1 MDDPGSE
8 RDPVAVPA
16 PVGPPATKETAE
28 LDPSLDRALI
38 ENLDDAGRNNE
49 AALSEHTRRA
59 YETGWRQYVAWC
71 RGRYLTPLTEHPEQV
86 ATYLASLVPSGD
98 ATARKKL
105 STVKLRL
112 AALKH
117 MFREAGRVLDW
128 KHPAIRNQ
136 LKGLARNNPVLVR
149 QEAVQALGVDAL
161 TTIVSAIDTSWSRGL
176 RDRALILVG
185 FAGALRRSELVA
197 IEADHLHAVEGG
209 YEIWLG
215 TTKTDEGDRENV
227 CVIAETGT
235 PLCPVR
241 ALNDWMERAGIS
253 EGPVFR
259 AFDPRGG
266 IKHTALTPQS
276 VRLILKQRAGQAGL
290 DVRST
295 YRGGKTITAP
305 IRWGGHSLRRGM
317 ATAVAEATD
326 GDVTAVQRAGRWKT
340 PVTALR
346 YVEETRRVDR
356 SASALVMGGK
366 RKTGD

>member
-1 MDDPGSE
+1 MSDADANKLTVS
-8 RDPVAVPA
+8 AVPGGA
-16 PVGPPATKETAE
+16 VA
-28 LDPSLDRALI
+28 LDPSLDRALLS
-38 ENLDDAGRNNE
+38 NLGDAGRNND
-49 AALSEHTRRA
+49 AALSENTRRV
-59 YETGWRQYVAWC
+59 YETGWRQYSAWC
-71 RGRYLTPLTEHPEQV
+71 RERYLTPLTEHPEQV

-98 ATARKKL
+98 VAARKKL

-117 MFREAGRVLDW
+117 RFREEGQVLDW

-136 LKGLARNNPVLVR
+136 LKGLARNNPALVR
-149 QEAVQALGVDAL
+149 QDAVQALSVEEL
-161 TTIVSAIDTSWSRGL
+161 TTIVSAIDTSWPRGL

-197 IEADHLHAVEGG
+197 IDAGHLQAVDGG

-215 TTKTDEGDRENV
+215 TTKTDEGDRDNV

-235 PLCPVR
+235 NLCPVR
-241 ALNDWMERAGIS
+241 ALNEWMERSGVS
-253 EGPVFR
+253 EGPIFR
-259 AFDPRGG
+259 AFDPRRA
-266 IKHTALTPQS
+266 IKHTALTAQS
-276 VRLILKQRAGQAGL
+276 VRLILKERAGEAGL

-340 PVTALR
+340 AVTALR

-366 RKTGD
+366 RKTAD

>member
-1 MDDPGSE
+1 MSDAEGDTESDAGPTTL
-8 RDPVAVPA
+8 PA
-16 PVGPPATKETAE
+16 PTAPGVVE

-38 ENLDDAGRNNE
+38 ANLGDAGRNND
-49 AALSEHTRRA
+49 AALSENTRRS
-59 YETGWRQYVAWC
+59 YETGWRQYCAWC
-71 RGRYLTPLTEHPEQV
+71 RPRYLTPLTEHPEQV

-98 ATARKKL
+98 AAARKKL
-105 STVKLRL
+105 STVRLRL

-117 MFREAGRVLDW
+117 YYREAGQGLDW

-136 LKGLARNNPVLVR
+136 MKGLARNNPVLVR
-149 QEAVQALGVDAL
+149 QEAVQALGIEDL
-161 TTIVSAIDTSWSRGL
+161 TTIVAAIDTTWLRGL

-185 FAGALRRSELVA
+185 YAGALRRSELVA
-197 IEADHLHAVEGG
+197 IEADHLQAVDGG

-215 TTKTDEGDRENV
+215 TTKTDEGDRDNV

-235 PLCPVR
+235 SLCPVR
-241 ALNDWMERAGIS
+241 ALNDWMERAGIA
-253 EGPVFR
+253 EGPIFR
-259 AFDPRGG
+259 RVDPWGG
-266 IKHTALTPQS
+266 IKHTALTAQS
-276 VRLILKQRAGQAGL
+276 VRLILKARAGEAGL

-356 SASALVMGGK
+356 SASALVMGKRPGK
-366 RKTGD
+366 A